1 MSACPLQ
8 AASCGQTQVILLPN
22 MWRKKAERRIIRHM
36 PITLYSDNTSGNQS
50 KKWNK
55 HISYFFTLSGL
66 PPSYT
71 NQNYNCHFLSTS
83 NSAGSMELAQPIVG
97 ILATCALSSFCLFLL
112 YIA

>member
-1 MSACPLQ
+1 
-8 AASCGQTQVILLPN
+8 
-22 MWRKKAERRIIRHM
+22 M
-36 PITLYSDNTSGNQS
+36 PITLYSDNTASGNQS

-83 NSAGSMELAQPIVG
+83 NSAGPMELVQPIVDEHK
-97 ILATCALSSFCLFLL
+97 
-112 YIA
+112 